1 MRKSTIL
8 LITIFLFV
16 ANISNAQWFRS
27 RWKRMRHEIGGGLGV
42 TNFMGELG
50 GANKVG
56 TGGLKDFDLKAT
68 RPSLNINY
76 RYYFLE
82 SLAAK
87 ASLTYGW
94 VGGNDQNTTEPFRN
108 NRNLHFRSPIVDLTA
123 QADYYFFQKSQTGH
137 VHNLKGVKGALNIDI
152 GFYAFT
158 GISVFYFNPKAKLTE
173 VYQDTLIAQ
182 GLEPDNKWHSLRN
195 LCTEGQGY
203 YPTREKY
210 SPIGIAIPIGL
221 GVRHNINKNFAVE
234 FEYGFRKTFT
244 DYIDDVST
252 TYVHPSIFEG
262 DDALVAQHF
271 ANPSATAG
279 TDDPLSG
286 TTNPGLQR
294 GNPRNDDAYMFALF
308 SVHYKLT
315 TSGQHSSKRRLWQKR
330 KKRPRRR

>member
-1 MRKSTIL
+1 MRK
-8 LITIFLFV
+8 LIVFLIIAFTFA
-16 ANISNAQWFRS
+16 ANISNAQWFKS

-56 TGGLKDFDLKAT
+56 SQGLKDFDLKAT
-68 RPSLNINY
+68 RPALNINY

-94 VGGNDQNTTEPFRN
+94 VGGNDVNTTEEFRN
-108 NRNLHFRSPIVDLTA
+108 NRNLHFRSPIVDLSA
-123 QADYYFFQKSQTGH
+123 QADYFFFQKSQTGH

-158 GISVFYFNPKAKLTE
+158 GISVFYFNPKAKLSE
-173 VYQDTLIAQ
+173 IYQDTLINQ
-182 GLEPDNKWHSLRN
+182 GLVADNKWYSLRD

-203 YPTREKY
+203 YPTRKKY
-210 SPIGIAIPIGL
+210 APIGIAIPIGL
-221 GVRHNINKNFAVE
+221 GIRHNINKDFAVE

-252 TYVHPSIFEG
+252 SYVHPSIFEG

-271 ANPSATAG
+271 ANPSPTAG
-279 TDDPLSG
+279 TDDPYAVSTKAG
-286 TTNPGLQR
+286 MQR
-294 GNPRNDDAYMFALF
+294 GNPRNDDSYMFAYF
-308 SVHYKLT
+308 SVHYKI
-315 TSGQHSSKRRLWQKR
+315 TSTSTGGTKR
-330 KKRPRRR
+330 KSWNRKRPRRRR